1 MLIILYNASYL
12 SYGVEA
18 IIIVIIFFYELYILY
33 DWRKKQLKIK
43 ERTLT

>member
-33 DWRKKQLKIK
+33 DWRKNQLKIK